1 MKTNN
6 ANTTASPYLRIV
18 RDDDDSYGKIKRK
31 YKRPTSSLWGIGRLW
46 QELNKKIRIIKAALQ
61 STKTHLTIKNL
72 K

>member
-31 YKRPTSSLWGIGRLW
+31 YKRPTNSFIGYW
-46 QELNKKIRIIKAALQ
+46 EALARA
-61 STKTHLTIKNL
+61 K
-72 K
+72 